1 MSMLVEEFEEI
12 ALKAPETVWL
22 EFINGRLEV
31 KPPHDGN
38 HGETLMHLTM
48 CCREQRPGLWLYPLR
63 GLKTEAGRQ
72 GRVRPDGVLAPV
84 EHFVGHGEWSDP
96 DGVLMTV
103 EITPRGLGDDLSGLR
118 RKRDGYAAAG
128 IPVHVRI
135 DRGKLGVVVYSM
147 PKGGEYRMRRSW
159 DMGEVVEIPAPV
171 GITLDAEKLKEF
183 ADRTAG

>member
-38 HGETLMHLTM
+38 HAETLMHLTVRCM
-48 CCREQRPGLWLYPLR
+48 EQRPELWLYPLR
-63 GLKTEAGRQ
+63 GLKAEIGRQ

-84 EHFVGHGEWSDP
+84 KHFVGHGEWSDP

-103 EITPRGLGDDLSGLR
+103 EITPRGLSGGLSGLR
-118 RKRDGYAAAG
+118 RKRDGYAAAEV
-128 IPVHVRI
+128 PVHVRI
-135 DRGKLGVVVYSM
+135 DRGKPGVVVYSM

-159 DMGEVVEIPAPV
+159 DMGDAVEIPAPV
-171 GITLDAEKLKEF
+171 AITLDTEKLKDY
-183 ADRTAG
+183 AD

>member
-1 MSMLVEEFEEI
+1 MLVEEFEEI

-22 EFINGRLEV
+22 EFIDGRLEV

-48 CCREQRPGLWLYPLR
+48 RCMEQRPGLWPYPLR

-103 EITPRGLGDDLSGLR
+103 EITPRGPGGDLSGLR

-128 IPVHVRI
+128 IPVHVRV
-135 DRGKLGVVVYSM
+135 DRGKLRVVYSM

-159 DMGEVVEIPAPV
+159 DMGDAVEIPAPV
-171 GITLDAEKLKEF
+171 GITLDTEKLQDY
-183 ADRTAG
+183 AD